1 MTKVFIGGSRR
12 IPKLNKAIKDRI
24 DNIIQNEYT
33 VLVGDANGADKSVQN
48 YLFDKKYENVLVFCM
63 GDKCR
68 NNIGSWQTKSIKAS
82 GSKKDFSY
90 YSIKDLEMARAADY
104 GFMIW
109 DAKSN
114 GTLNNIVNLLKEN
127 KKTLLYFSPNGN
139 YYTLVTI
146 DNLEELLAKCDKKYL
161 DVFEEKLKISSILK
175 KEDQRRT
182 SNLSKG
188 QSEPLFDHVSPS

>member
-12 IPKLNKAIKDRI
+12 ISKLNKAIKDRI

-33 VLVGDANGADKSVQN
+33 VLIGDANGADKSVQN
-48 YLFDKKYENVLVFCM
+48 YLYDKNYRNVLVFCM

-68 NNIGSWQTKSIKAS
+68 NNIGNWQTQSIKAPMN
-82 GSKKDFSY
+82 KKDFSY
-90 YSIKDLEMARAADY
+90 YSIKDLEMSRAADY

-139 YYTLVTI
+139 YYTLANI
-146 DNLEELLAKCDKKYL
+146 DHLEKLLAKCDVKYL
-161 DVFEEKLKISSILK
+161 DIFEEKLKISK
-175 KEDQRRT
+175 FFTKENQRRT
-182 SNLSKG
+182 SK
-188 QSEPLFDHVSPS
+188 PLEKSVETAL